1 MKLFLFI
8 SQSIYALMLVPWL
21 IVWGVSFMVFDS
33 GLSLWGVGIMI
44 MVTLYPI
51 AVAMLLIILDLC
63 EEDASSFY
71 RSDQSRS
78 FHLDHGLCTHHLRI
92 LIPGELT

>member
-8 SQSIYALMLVPWL
+8 SQSIYALMLVPWF

-33 GLSLWGVGIMI
+33 GYSLWGVGIMI

-51 AVAMLLIILDLC
+51 AVAVCSLLSWIYVKKMRPLSIVAINLVPSIWIMAFALII
-63 EEDASSFY
+63 FV
-71 RSDQSRS
+71 
-78 FHLDHGLCTHHLRI
+78 F
-92 LIPGELT
+92 

>member
-51 AVAMLLIILDLC
+51 AVAVCSLLSWIYVKKMRPLSIVAINLVPSIWIMAFVLII
-63 EEDASSFY
+63 FV
-71 RSDQSRS
+71 
-78 FHLDHGLCTHHLRI
+78 F
-92 LIPGELT
+92 

>member
-8 SQSIYALMLVPWL
+8 SQSIYALMLVPWF

-33 GLSLWGVGIMI
+33 GYSLWGVGIMI

-51 AVAMLLIILDLC
+51 AVAVCSLLSWIYVKKMRPLSIVAINLVPSIWIMAFVLII
-63 EEDASSFY
+63 FV
-71 RSDQSRS
+71 
-78 FHLDHGLCTHHLRI
+78 F
-92 LIPGELT
+92 